1 MLKTPASGQAAL
13 AGLEKRLTGNVPDDS
28 DIPSPVRKAVRF
40 MLAGAGITIVFAL
53 FEVIVLLADRNSI
66 GNINGK
72 PPSSAQVGE
81 AVVFVLIEYAIL
93 TAVWIMVARLN
104 RAGRSWGRIA
114 GSVLFAISTW
124 QLYTVVHSVG
134 AAKYIT
140 VADIIYI
147 VLIFAMWL
155 AGMGAIAML
164 WRPES
169 SIYFRERTALR

>member
-1 MLKTPASGQAAL
+1 MLKTPAGGQPAL
-13 AGLEKRLTGNVPDDS
+13 AGIEKRLTGNVPDDS
-28 DIPSPVRKAVRF
+28 EVPVPVRKAVRF
-40 MLAGAGITIVFAL
+40 MLAGAGVTIVFAV
-53 FEVIVLLADRNSI
+53 FEAIVIIADRNSI

-72 PPSSAQVGE
+72 PPTSAQVGQ
-81 AVVFVLIEYAIL
+81 AVVFILLEYAIL
-93 TAVWIMVARLN
+93 TALWILMARLN
-104 RAGRSWGRIA
+104 RAGRTWGRIA
-114 GSVLFAISTW
+114 SSVLFAISTW
-124 QLYTVVHSVG
+124 QLYTVVHSVS

>member
-1 MLKTPASGQAAL
+1 M
-13 AGLEKRLTGNVPDDS
+13 
-28 DIPSPVRKAVRF
+28 
-40 MLAGAGITIVFAL
+40 
-53 FEVIVLLADRNSI
+53 
-66 GNINGK
+66 
-72 PPSSAQVGE
+72 
-81 AVVFVLIEYAIL
+81 
-93 TAVWIMVARLN
+93 
-104 RAGRSWGRIA
+104 
-114 GSVLFAISTW
+114 
-124 QLYTVVHSVG
+124 G